1 LRGGHGV
8 RRADRGYDRAE
19 FRQPGCGDA
28 RARLGR
34 VGTRA
39 RSDRDPGRVERVTG
53 TALAPARR
61 ERLVRWLAVRAPRAR
76 SRRTDACVSGKTG
89 IEWSDV
95 TETTV
100 VSSIED
106 LKQLVGQETRIG
118 DWHLVTQ
125 EEINQFADATG
136 DHQWIHVDP
145 ERAKAGPFGGTIA
158 HGFWTLSSAPF
169 IMRGGSG
176 GQGVPGP
183 LPRPMGV
190 NYRVG
195 SVPVFSP
202 RRPPPGRL
210 PRPPRL
216 S

>member
-1 LRGGHGV
+1 MSV
-8 RRADRGYDRAE
+8 K
-19 FRQPGCGDA
+19 
-28 RARLGR
+28 
-34 VGTRA
+34 TR
-39 RSDRDPGRVERVTG
+39 
-53 TALAPARR
+53 
-61 ERLVRWLAVRAPRAR
+61 
-76 SRRTDACVSGKTG
+76 

-169 IMRGGSG
+169 IMRGGEEKV
-176 GQGVPGP
+176 QIR
-183 LPRPMGV
+183 LPSRMGV
-190 NYRVG
+190 NYGLNRVRFPNPVHVG
-195 SVPVFSP
+195 KRIRARSKLLSAEEVQPNVIQQVNEITVEIEGETKPAMVAESVTRMYLVSD
-202 RRPPPGRL
+202 
-210 PRPPRL
+210 
-216 S
+216 